1 MDAPDERVFLQ
12 DDEVSVTGTRLEAAG
27 DAHDLAGVSAATLA
41 RQPAAATGPILM
53 IVAGLLCLL
62 SVTGEAGWTGGA
74 VGAGLLVGAGVWWR
88 LKQPTFQV
96 RLESLE
102 GELTAYESR
111 DEERA
116 GRVLSAVQQAL
127 EARP

>member
-1 MDAPDERVFLQ
+1 MMLALAGGLMAI
-12 DDEVSVTGTRLEAAG
+12 GTRLDEG
-27 DAHDLAGVSAATLA
+27 SFGWGS
-41 RQPAAATGPILM
+41 
-53 IVAGLLCLL
+53 LLCLL